1 MEKSKQVLAWKLSQ
15 APGENQPLR
24 IQDEWSSLDEACR
37 SLPGGAYT
45 TLRTYHHSQVLF
57 LADHFQRLEASAAL
71 SGLPV
76 SLDHARLRMALR
88 TVLGETSRVLRGGSR
103 VHDYRIRIVLD
114 LESNVGDLF
123 FALTRLQTPSDQ
135 EYERGVAVILS
146 GLQRSLPEAKLTSFI
161 SKTAEIGLPS
171 WANEAL
177 LVDEQGRILEGMS
190 SNFYAVIKGA
200 LYTAG
205 EGVLPGL
212 TRQLVLEEARLAG
225 ITVIL
230 QAPALQSIPDFE
242 EAFLTSTSRGV
253 LPVNQ
258 IAGQVIG
265 SGQPGQLTQTIAS
278 CYQERVQ
285 QLLEEI

>member
-1 MEKSKQVLAWKLSQ
+1 
-15 APGENQPLR
+15 
-24 IQDEWSSLDEACR
+24 
-37 SLPGGAYT
+37 
-45 TLRTYHHSQVLF
+45 LF
-57 LADHFQRLEASAAL
+57 LVDHFERLEASAAL

-76 SLDHARLRMALR
+76 SLDHTRLRGALR
-88 TVLGETSRVLRGGSR
+88 TVLGEALRGLQGGSR

-135 EYERGVAVILS
+135 EYERGVAVILN

-171 WANEAL
+171 WVNEAL
-177 LVDEQGRILEGMS
+177 LVDEQGCILEGMS
-190 SNFYAVIKGA
+190 SNFYAVLKGK

-212 TRQLVLEEARLAG
+212 TRQLVLEEAGLAG

-265 SGQPGQLTQTIAS
+265 SGKPGQLTQAIARR
-278 CYQERVQ
+278 YQERVQ
-285 QLLEEI
+285 QLLEEV

>member
-1 MEKSKQVLAWKLSQ
+1 MKKNHLVLAWKLPRAQ
-15 APGENQPLR
+15 IENQPLR
-24 IQDEWSSLDEACR
+24 IQGEWSSLDEACR
-37 SLPGGAYT
+37 GLPGGAYT
-45 TLRTYHHSQVLF
+45 TLRTYHRNQALF
-57 LADHFQRLEASAAL
+57 LADHFQRLEASAGL
-71 SGLPV
+71 SGQPI
-76 SLDHARLRMALR
+76 SLDHARLREALR
-88 TVLGETSRVLRGGSR
+88 TVLGEALRVLRGGSR

-190 SNFYAVIKGA
+190 SNFYAVIKGK

-212 TRQLVLEEARLAG
+212 TRQLVLEEAGLAG

-230 QAPALQSIPDFE
+230 QAPALRSISDLE

-265 SGQPGQLTQTIAS
+265 SGQPGQVTQTIARR
-278 CYQERVQ
+278 YQERVQ